1 MTELPPACAGLLVL
15 KDLGIQV
22 DRYIASEVCED
33 SITVGMVRHQGKIMY
48 VGDVRSVTQKHVCQ
62 SVLGSHLLCISHS
75 APAPSRSVRL
85 FSFPCLPQP
94 LSLPPFRFPPCLEAG
109 GQSEMGTWG
118 SGCSLAPFLVER
130 LGWG

>member
-1 MTELPPACAGLLVL
+1 ML

-62 SVLGSHLLCISHS
+62 CWGPVPPRLLCISHS
-75 APAPSRSVRL
+75 APT
-85 FSFPCLPQP
+85 
-94 LSLPPFRFPPCLEAG
+94 PFRFVHLFSLPCFSQPLFLSLCHFPPCREAD
-109 GQSEMGTWG
+109 GQREKGIGG
-118 SGCSLAPFLVER
+118 SGCALANFR
-130 LGWG
+130 ARFS

>member
-1 MTELPPACAGLLVL
+1 MLFPAGAGLLVL

-62 SVLGSHLLCISHS
+62 CWGPVLSRLLRFSHS
-75 APAPSRSVRL
+75 APGAAPTNSLSFCSL
-85 FSFPCLPQP
+85 ISFPC
-94 LSLPPFRFPPCLEAG
+94 SPCP
-109 GQSEMGTWG
+109 S
-118 SGCSLAPFLVER
+118 SSSSS
-130 LGWG
+130 

>member
-1 MTELPPACAGLLVL
+1 ML

-62 SVLGSHLLCISHS
+62 CRGTPPAAS
-75 APAPSRSVRL
+75 ASLALSSRGQ
-85 FSFPCLPQP
+85 PQP
-94 LSLPPFRFPPCLEAG
+94 LYVLIMYSFPFPVSPASLFRSAV
-109 GQSEMGTWG
+109 
-118 SGCSLAPFLVER
+118 FLLVSR
-130 LGWG
+130 G